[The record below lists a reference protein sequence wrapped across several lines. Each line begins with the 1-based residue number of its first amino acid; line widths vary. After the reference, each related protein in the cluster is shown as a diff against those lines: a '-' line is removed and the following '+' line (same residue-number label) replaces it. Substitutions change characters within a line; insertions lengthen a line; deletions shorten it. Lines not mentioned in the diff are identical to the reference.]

1 MRKQSSE
8 YTTWAPNVASS
19 VVGYLEGSHR
29 VFVLWVLRCCE
40 GGGCSGSG
48 ALAAA
53 AAAALVAVL
62 GLSLFLSISL
72 SLSVSLSFSL
82 SCCHTLAIF
91 VAKVMDLPHTP
102 CQPER
107 TLLNPSIGHAFLV
120 FCSLV
125 SLSLSLCPSVSV
137 SLFSELA
144 DTHAEAGLLDPRATE
159 GAGRRR
165 PRELASRQHQC

>member
-1 MRKQSSE
+1 MFKSPTDE
-8 YTTWAPNVASS
+8 PI
-19 VVGYLEGSHR
+19 LENNHRNIQLGPPMGATMLR

-48 ALAAA
+48 ALAAV

-125 SLSLSLCPSVSV
+125 SLSLSLCLCVTF
-137 SLFSELA
+137 LGA
-144 DTHAEAGLLDPRATE
+144 RRHACGGGP
-159 GAGRRR
+159 
-165 PRELASRQHQC
+165 P